1 MTFEGDWAEKTA
13 TANQRFADKAV
24 EIAREVE
31 VLLGRE
37 AMTYPRHPVA
47 RAREALAD
55 RVFALLAAARDAS
68 QTFYNVDQVPVAIVS
83 DGYGDDWVE
92 KVADAAG
99 TLAAAM
105 ARAATVL
112 TGVVGGEFKDADTKQ
127 WFTGVLDDVR
137 NAAAEVLREAA
148 SRPDQAT

>member
-1 MTFEGDWAEKTA
+1 MTFEGDWAAKTA
-13 TANQRFADKAV
+13 TVNQRFADKAV
-24 EIAREVE
+24 AIAREVE

-55 RVFALLAAARDAS
+55 RVFAILAAAREAS
-68 QTFYNVDQVPVAIVS
+68 TTFYNVERVPVAIVS
-83 DGYGDDWVE
+83 DSYGDDWVE
-92 KVADAAG
+92 KAADAAG

-112 TGVVGGEFKDADTKQ
+112 TGVMGGEFKDAETQQ
-127 WFTGVLDDVR
+127 WATGVLDDVR
-137 NAAAEVLREAA
+137 NAAAEVLRAA
-148 SRPDQAT
+148 GQAT

>member
-1 MTFEGDWAEKTA
+1 MTFEGDWAAKTA
-13 TANQRFADKAV
+13 TVNQRFADKAV
-24 EIAREVE
+24 AIAREVE
-31 VLLGRE
+31 VLLGHE

-55 RVFALLAAARDAS
+55 RVFAILAAAREAS
-68 QTFYNVDQVPVAIVS
+68 TTFYNVERVPVAIVS
-83 DGYGDDWVE
+83 DSYGDDWVE

-112 TGVVGGEFKDADTKQ
+112 TGVMGGEFKDAETQQ
-127 WFTGVLDDVR
+127 WATGVLDDVR
-137 NAAAEVLREAA
+137 DAAAEVLRAA
-148 SRPDQAT
+148 GQAT

>member
-1 MTFEGDWAEKTA
+1 MTFEGDWAAKTA
-13 TANQRFADKAV
+13 KANQRFVDKAV
-24 EIAREVE
+24 TIAREVE

-47 RAREALAD
+47 RARDALAD

-83 DGYGDDWVE
+83 DAYGDDWIDRT
-92 KVADAAG
+92 ADAAG
-99 TLAAAM
+99 ALAAAM

-112 TGVVGGEFKDADTKQ
+112 TGVVDSQFKDADTEQ
-127 WFTGVLDDVR
+127 WVTGVLDEVR
-137 NAAAEVLREAA
+137 NAAAAVLREANRPADPA
-148 SRPDQAT
+148 S